1 MPGMNIDLNELTT
14 TGLADGMLVRETL
27 PAAVA
32 RDSGL
37 DAMAVLVA
45 RLAERTTCLTM
56 LAGSGSR
63 WVSSL
68 REAQAGGGFSEIDP
82 AAPRGLFPVG
92 NAMGFGPDPVPIAGY
107 ALAAVCDLGRHLLV
121 VRGWEHEIEERIL
134 RPLSYPAGS
143 WAFATQD
150 APGGKP
156 RGHGAAALQTMD
168 LWAGSEYVI
177 VNFGGDASSP
187 LTALSSLAVLDALT
201 RRLGDDAPGLL
212 MPAAFVDE
220 PAYPILLDGQ
230 GLPRRFGHAK
240 LQGSPSAAPAAPEA
254 VAPAATKHASGGGV
268 RRGYTNVGVRVYRA
282 SELKRAIDLLK
293 RDHWSADRGWAIPG
307 NAPAGDDPSGGEFA
321 LDNVDALLAS
331 EGQAR
336 LLAVARPEELSP
348 VKSLEDLPRFK
359 RDIALV
365 CSDWAVLADYSN
377 RGLGLEKK

>member
-1 MPGMNIDLNELTT
+1 MSMDFNSLTT
-14 TGLADGMLVRETL
+14 GDLGRALSVRRELPITAARAAGMASVDDLARF
-27 PAAVA
+27 
-32 RDSGL
+32 
-37 DAMAVLVA
+37 
-45 RLAERTTCLTM
+45 LAPRTTCLTM

-68 REAQAGGGFSEIDP
+68 TEAQARGDYAEIDP
-82 AAPRGLFPVG
+82 AAPRGLFPVD

-107 ALAAVCDLGRHLLV
+107 ALAAVRDLGRHLLV

-187 LTALSSLAVLDALT
+187 LSALSSLAVLDALT
-201 RRLGDDAPGLL
+201 RQLGVAAPGLL
-212 MPAAFVDE
+212 MPVAFVDD
-220 PAYPILLDGQ
+220 PAYPIVLDEE

-240 LQGSPSAAPAAPEA
+240 LQGAPAERS
-254 VAPAATKHASGGGV
+254 SG
-268 RRGYTNVGVRVYRA
+268 GYTNVGVRVYRA
-282 SELKRAIDLLK
+282 SALKRAIEQLR
-293 RDHWSADRGWAIPG
+293 RDHWTADSGWAIPG
-307 NAPAGDDPSGGEFA
+307 NAPAGDDPAGGEFA

-331 EGQAR
+331 EGTAR
-336 LLAVARPEELSP
+336 LLAIARPEELSP
-348 VKSLEDLPRFK
+348 VKSLSDLPRFQ
-359 RDIALV
+359 RDISLV
-365 CSDWAVLADYSN
+365 CSDWSVLGA
-377 RGLGLEKK
+377 